1 MSDQEDFGPVNRF
14 VGQHAFLSN
23 FYEASVWVD
32 KQRYL
37 TVEHAYQAAKT
48 NDEQSKKLIREAKT
62 AAIAKNLG
70 KAVSLRPDWDDVK
83 VEVMTTLVR
92 QKFQSPF
99 LRALLLKTGDRELI
113 EGNYFND
120 KFWGFCL
127 KKNIGENWLGKILM
141 QVREELKKED

>member
-1 MSDQEDFGPVNRF
+1 MSEQQDFGPVNRF
-14 VGQHAFLSN
+14 VGQYAFLSN

-48 NDEQSKKLIREAKT
+48 LDEQSKKLIREAKT
-62 AAIAKNLG
+62 PAIAKNLG
-70 KAVSLRPDWDDVK
+70 KAVTLRPDWDDVK
-83 VEVMTTLVR
+83 VEVMTALVR

-99 LRALLLKTGDRELI
+99 LRAMLLKTGDRELI

-127 KKNIGENWLGKILM
+127 KKNVGENWLGKILM
-141 QVREELKKED
+141 KIREELKTED